1 MLTIALVI
9 CVGIQTPRQQV
20 DVAGQRVTQA
30 HVCAHVCA
38 HVGWVVGVRSV
49 GYTDSRRAHLCRVV
63 GMGSVGYT
71 G

>member
-9 CVGIQTPRQQV
+9 RVGIQTPRQQV
-20 DVAGQRVTQA
+20 DVAGQRVTQ
-30 HVCAHVCA
+30 AHVCA